1 MSQLDPRLVAAQQSS
16 AAALELHPQYRG
28 KMQMLPKCPIRG
40 FDDFAVW
47 YTPGVAA
54 PCRDIQAHPERVY
67 EHTNRGNSIAIVS
80 DGTRVLG
87 LGDIGPSAGLPV
99 MEGKALLMKYL
110 GGIDAVPLCLGT
122 KDPAQIVQ
130 AVRWLEPSFGGVNL
144 EDISQPKCFGILDEL
159 RRTAEIPVW
168 HDDQQ
173 GTATVVLA
181 GLLNALTVVGKSL
194 ADVRITMLGV
204 GAANVA
210 TYRLLVSQGV
220 APSAIVMCD
229 RRGPLHRERA
239 DIEQRQDEF
248 RDKWRICCDSNARG
262 VRGEIADALRG
273 ADVLIAFSSSGP
285 GVVRPEWIKRMNSDA
300 IVFACANPTPEIW
313 PWEAADAGA
322 KVVATG
328 RSDFPN
334 QVNNSL
340 AFPGIFRGVLDVRA
354 RTITDS
360 MALAAARQI
369 AGLAADRLRP
379 DFILPRMDEWDL
391 HPQVA
396 AATGAAAQAA
406 GVARLERSFD
416 ELVAEAEHMI
426 RRARELQAAVN
437 RQCED
442 EFGAKPDASRSS

>member
-1 MSQLDPRLVAAQQSS
+1 
-16 AAALELHPQYRG
+16 
-28 KMQMLPKCPIRG
+28 
-40 FDDFAVW
+40 
-47 YTPGVAA
+47 
-54 PCRDIQAHPERVY
+54 
-67 EHTNRGNSIAIVS
+67 
-80 DGTRVLG
+80 
-87 LGDIGPSAGLPV
+87 
-99 MEGKALLMKYL
+99 LLMKYL

-122 KDPAQIVQ
+122 KDPAQLVQ

-220 APSAIVMCD
+220 APGAIVMCD
-229 RRGPLHRERA
+229 RRGALNRQRA

-248 RDKWRICCDSNARG
+248 RDKWRICCDSNATG
-262 VRGEIADALRG
+262 VRGDVADALRG

-285 GVVRPEWIKRMNSDA
+285 GVIRPEWIKQMNADA

-313 PWEAADAGA
+313 PWEAAEAGA

-369 AGLAADRLRP
+369 AGLAAGRLRP

-396 AATGAAAQAA
+396 AATGVAAQTA
-406 GVARLERSFD
+406 GVARLEKSFH
-416 ELVAEAEHMI
+416 ELVDEAEHMI

-437 RQCED
+437 RQCEA
-442 EFGAKPDASRSS
+442 EFGAKPDASRSSRQA